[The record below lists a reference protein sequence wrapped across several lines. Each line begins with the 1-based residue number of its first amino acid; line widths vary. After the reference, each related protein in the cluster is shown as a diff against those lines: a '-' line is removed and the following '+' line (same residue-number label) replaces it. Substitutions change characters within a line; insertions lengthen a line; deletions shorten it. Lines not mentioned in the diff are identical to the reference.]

1 MAEAPAVADPTPI
14 AGELYR
20 DVFGSVPTPVSVVT
34 TMRAG
39 RPHGTTVSAF
49 CSLSLDPPLVLV
61 SLDRGSRLLREIRR
75 TRRLCINVL
84 AAGQEDLARRFA
96 GKGNDKFAGLA
107 WLARHDLPVLPGC
120 RSWVTAAV
128 QRVVAAGDH
137 MTISALIFDAQ
148 VNDAAPM
155 LYHARGFTE
164 PMPIE
169 KGDR

>member
-1 MAEAPAVADPTPI
+1 MPEVAQPRPI

-20 DVFGSVPTPVSVVT
+20 DVFGSVPTPVAVVT

-39 RPHGTTVSAF
+39 QPYGTTVSAF
-49 CSLSLDPPLVLV
+49 CSLSLEPPLVLV
-61 SLDRGSRLLREIRR
+61 SLDRSSRLLREIRR

-84 AAGQEDLARRFA
+84 AAGQEDLAVRFA
-96 GKGNDKFAGLA
+96 RKDADKFAGLE
-107 WLARHDLPVLPGC
+107 WLAKHELPVLPGC

-155 LYHARGFTE
+155 LYHARSFTQ
-164 PMPIE
+164 PVPISE
-169 KGDR
+169 GDQ